1 MKNKILLSIIAFFLV
16 SINIATAAPII
27 QNVSIDSSYLWLGEE
42 TTISLGCFDNANN
55 TIDYVYADITGP
67 GIILPRM
74 FFVPSGGGYV
84 LLVDEI
90 YLDRTG
96 TFYVTLYCENNNS
109 EITSDSASFVV
120 SELTGYINII
130 DPSPAYIGDIV
141 EIDFVVKK
149 DGVESSSGVTFDIK
163 FNGITKALKVSPAYD
178 TAKGWVLKLDSP
190 ALADNYDIDVTA
202 FYDRAEVAD
211 SSSLEVNNYFQ
222 FEIVSINKN
231 WFDINDELI
240 VRLKAL
246 EGGIV
251 ITLDENNIEIDIAG
265 SVAEIKSITFHDNVF
280 DVKIVAPS
288 VSSGKHNLEATLNHN
303 SYTYSDT
310 IEVAYVVS
318 IEGEIVGYDDKGLSV
333 NIKFIKDD
341 AVKLSLITDA
351 FGKYSTSLPPDT
363 YDIEVIFPDSK
374 LYIHSAIVNSF
385 YDPIKY
391 SYSDSIVIPGIM
403 NAGLHDFGISL
414 TYSSVD
420 IEMEYKEKNIDDE
433 TELVFFKCSNW
444 NSGKKICNG
453 EWDEVFGEVDVNR
466 NIVEIESSE
475 LSAFVIGTR
484 DELDVD
490 FSLDKTVYNL
500 EELITATGLVKDSLR
515 KTVSNAF
522 IELSVEGT
530 GIKSDTNV
538 DKNGVFS
545 IIIPVPEIEGNYT
558 LSLTAE
564 KYPYIDFEEETSF
577 IISKSKSVYINFPDT
592 IKIERGKN
600 YTQSFSLINT
610 GQDTVELSLSLTGLP
625 EEYYKL
631 SSTKKTLELNEE
643 SSFYIDFLVPEHAET
658 GIKSVTLQVSSD
670 EFSEDKVFGFNV
682 VESDQTETE
691 SPTGFATGFEFPTFN
706 LDIVYVVLIGA
717 IFIVFILILKK
728 KMPVSS
734 KRDRITGFLH
744 NVKNQLERTA
754 ISVDRF
760 IENVNY
766 DDLILSEFPKA
777 LEKIN
782 RDDDYGKNN

>member
-1 MKNKILLSIIAFFLV
+1 MKNKIFFPMIGFLLLLV
-16 SINIATAAPII
+16 NMVMATPVI
-27 QNVSIDSSYLWLGEE
+27 QNVSIDPSYLWLGEE
-42 TTISLGCFDNANN
+42 ATVSLDCFDNSNN

-74 FFVPSGGGYV
+74 FFVPSGGDYV

-96 TFYVTLYCENNNS
+96 IFDTTLYCENNNS
-109 EITSDSASFVV
+109 EISSDSTGFTV

-130 DPSPAYIGDIV
+130 DPNPAYIGEIV
-141 EIDFVVKK
+141 EIDFIVKK
-149 DGVESSSGVTFDIK
+149 DGLDLSSGVTFDVK

-178 TAKGWVLKLDSP
+178 TSKGWVLKLDSP
-190 ALADNYDIDVTA
+190 TVVDNYDIDVTA
-202 FYDRAEVAD
+202 FYDRAEVVD
-211 SSSLEVNNYFQ
+211 SSSLEVNNYVQ

-240 VRLKAL
+240 VTLRAL
-246 EGGIV
+246 EGGSV
-251 ITLDENNIEIDIAG
+251 ITLDENNIEIDITG

-288 VSSGKHNLEATLNHN
+288 VSSGKHNLEAKLDHN

-310 IEVAYVVS
+310 IEVSYVVS

-363 YDIEVIFPDSK
+363 YDIEIIFPQSK
-374 LYIHSAIVNSF
+374 LYIYSAIVNSF

-391 SYSDSIVIPGIM
+391 SYSDSITVPGIIT
-403 NAGLHDFGISL
+403 AGLHDFGISL

-420 IEMEYKEKNIDDE
+420 IEMEYKENNVDDE

-466 NIVEIESSE
+466 NMVEIESSG

-484 DELDVD
+484 DELDID
-490 FSLDKTVYNL
+490 FNLDKIVYNL
-500 EELITATGLVKDSLR
+500 EELITVTGLVKDSLR
-515 KTVSNAF
+515 KTVNNAF

-530 GIKSDTNV
+530 DIKSETNA
-538 DKNGVFS
+538 DKNGIFS
-545 IIIPVPEIEGNYT
+545 IIFPVPEMEGNYT
-558 LSLTAE
+558 LSLNAE
-564 KYPYIDFEEETSF
+564 KYPYMDFEEETSF

-600 YTQSFSLINT
+600 YTQRFSLINT
-610 GQDTVELSLSLTGLP
+610 GQDTIELSLSLTGIP

-631 SSTKKTLELNEE
+631 SSIKKTLELDEE
-643 SSFYIDFLVPEHAET
+643 SSFYIDFFVPEHAET
-658 GIKSVTLQVSSD
+658 EIKSVTLQVSGND
-670 EFSEDKVFGFNV
+670 FSEDKVFGLNV
-682 VESDQTETE
+682 VESEQVETE
-691 SPTGFATGFEFPTFN
+691 IPTGFATGFEFPTFN
-706 LDIVYVVLIGA
+706 LEVVYVVLIGA

-728 KMPVSS
+728 KMPVNT
-734 KRDRITGFLH
+734 KRNGITTFLH

-754 ISVDRF
+754 ISVDKF
-760 IENVNY
+760 IENINY

-782 RDDDYGKNN
+782 KDDDYGKNN